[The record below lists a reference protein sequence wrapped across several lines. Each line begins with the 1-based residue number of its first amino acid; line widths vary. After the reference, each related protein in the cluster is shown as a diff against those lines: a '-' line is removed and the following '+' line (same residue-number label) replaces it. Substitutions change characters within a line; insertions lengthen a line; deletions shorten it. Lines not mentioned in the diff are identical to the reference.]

1 MKQTVMLPRSSQRS
15 VTRTPQTPLQSTIS
29 KKGKNKRYGLPNT
42 RCGIEESQAL
52 VPGNRETAPSA
63 ATAEVADS
71 WEEVVVQ
78 LEQDEGRSWQS
89 YRLGRGVWNLCGV
102 SKVEMGSTKATAQVL
117 KPQKLQGSL

>member
-1 MKQTVMLPRSSQRS
+1 MTI
-15 VTRTPQTPLQSTIS
+15 LQSTIS

-52 VPGNRETAPSA
+52 VQGNRETAPSA

-102 SKVEMGSTKATAQVL
+102 SKVEMGSTKAAAQVL